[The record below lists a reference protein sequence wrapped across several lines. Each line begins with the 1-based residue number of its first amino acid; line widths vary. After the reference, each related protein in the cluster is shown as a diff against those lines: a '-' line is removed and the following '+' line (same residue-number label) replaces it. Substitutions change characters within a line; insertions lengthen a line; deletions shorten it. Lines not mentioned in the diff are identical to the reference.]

1 MYPYS
6 LLPGDRL
13 LVTKAAVIDNAITH
27 SGTYM
32 GGGRVAH
39 ISAHKGLVV
48 ESVEAFA
55 DGQAYQIVENGG
67 ICEQLLQERL
77 ELCRLDSNYRLFGNN
92 CEHLCS
98 YLESG
103 KSSSPQLQ
111 GSALGL
117 GIGITAVRTLKVENP
132 LLALGL
138 ILFTTCVGAKIGA
151 PKPSQREL
159 VPII

>member
-13 LVTKAAVIDNAITH
+13 LVTKAAVIDDAITH

-32 GGGRVAH
+32 GDGRVAH
-39 ISAHKGLVV
+39 LSPSKGLVA
-48 ESVEAFA
+48 EPVEAFA
-55 DGQAYQIVENGG
+55 NGQEVLVVENGG
-67 ICEQLLQERL
+67 ISEQLLQERL

-92 CEHLCS
+92 CEHFCN

-103 KSSSPQLQ
+103 KAVSPQLQ
-111 GSALGL
+111 GGVAGFA
-117 GIGITAVRTLKVENP
+117 GGVIAAKAMGVKNP
-132 LLALGL
+132 WVTVGL
-138 ILFTTCVGAKIGA
+138 IALTTYAGAKIGA

-159 VPII
+159 VSIS